1 MKTIKEFVQMT
12 VATLIIS
19 SAVFFFLY
27 PSHASV
33 SSISGLSIVLS
44 NFIPFSIATITMAL
58 NILLLI
64 VGFLLIGNEFGAK
77 TIYTSLLLP
86 AFLKMYEI
94 LFPNFQSLT
103 HDPILDVATYIF
115 VVSLGQCILF
125 NMNASS
131 GGLDIVA
138 KILNKYFRIDLG
150 KAMTYSGMCIAL
162 SSCLAY
168 DSKTV
173 VISVLGTYLNGLVLD
188 QFIFDQNL
196 KRRVCIVSSKMDTI
210 KHFILDDLHS
220 GATIYEAYG
229 AYSMSKRQEIIVIV
243 NKSEYQ
249 KLMNFIQTTDPKA
262 FITVYKVAQVNYQPK
277 TIEQ

>member
-1 MKTIKEFVQMT
+1 MKTIKEFLQMT
-12 VATLIIS
+12 IATLIIS

-33 SSISGLSIVLS
+33 SSISGFAIVLS
-44 NFIPFSIATITMAL
+44 NFIPFSIATITMGL
-58 NILLLI
+58 NIFLLI
-64 VGFLLIGNEFGAK
+64 IGFLLIGNEFGAK

-86 AFLKMYEI
+86 SFLKIYEI
-94 LFPNFQSLT
+94 IFPNFQSLT
-103 HDPILDVATYIF
+103 NDPVLDVAAYIF

-138 KILNKYFRIDLG
+138 KIMNKYFRMDIG
-150 KAMTYSGMCIAL
+150 KAMTYSGMFIAL

-188 QFIFDQNL
+188 QFIFEQDL
-196 KRRVCIVSSKMDTI
+196 KRKICIVSNRMEDI
-210 KHFILDDLHS
+210 RQFVLHDLHS

-229 AYSMSKRQEIIVIV
+229 AYTMEKRNEIIVIV

-249 KLMNFIQTTDPKA
+249 KLMNFIQKTDPQA
-262 FITVYKVAQVNYQPK
+262 FVTIYKVSEVNYQAK
-277 TIEQ
+277 SIT

>member
-103 HDPILDVATYIF
+103 HDPILDVAAYIF
-115 VVSLGQCILF
+115 IVSLGQCILF

-262 FITVYKVAQVNYQPK
+262 FITV
-277 TIEQ
+277 

>member
-103 HDPILDVATYIF
+103 HDPILDVAAYIF
-115 VVSLGQCILF
+115 IVSLRLIYIL
-125 NMNASS
+125 
-131 GGLDIVA
+131 
-138 KILNKYFRIDLG
+138 
-150 KAMTYSGMCIAL
+150 
-162 SSCLAY
+162 
-168 DSKTV
+168 
-173 VISVLGTYLNGLVLD
+173 
-188 QFIFDQNL
+188 
-196 KRRVCIVSSKMDTI
+196 
-210 KHFILDDLHS
+210 
-220 GATIYEAYG
+220 
-229 AYSMSKRQEIIVIV
+229 
-243 NKSEYQ
+243 
-249 KLMNFIQTTDPKA
+249 
-262 FITVYKVAQVNYQPK
+262 
-277 TIEQ
+277 

>member
-12 VATLIIS
+12 VATFIIS

-103 HDPILDVATYIF
+103 HDPILDVAAYIF

-249 KLMNFIQTTDPKA
+249 KLMNFIQTTDSKA

-277 TIEQ
+277 TIEP

>member
-94 LFPNFQSLT
+94 LFPNF
-103 HDPILDVATYIF
+103 
-115 VVSLGQCILF
+115 
-125 NMNASS
+125 
-131 GGLDIVA
+131 
-138 KILNKYFRIDLG
+138 
-150 KAMTYSGMCIAL
+150 
-162 SSCLAY
+162 
-168 DSKTV
+168 
-173 VISVLGTYLNGLVLD
+173 
-188 QFIFDQNL
+188 
-196 KRRVCIVSSKMDTI
+196 
-210 KHFILDDLHS
+210 
-220 GATIYEAYG
+220 
-229 AYSMSKRQEIIVIV
+229 
-243 NKSEYQ
+243 
-249 KLMNFIQTTDPKA
+249 
-262 FITVYKVAQVNYQPK
+262 
-277 TIEQ
+277 